1 MGAELKKRN
10 SFIVYV
16 TNDEKV
22 QLSLNGLKLG
32 AKAAMALRL
41 VTCCFLLL
49 LPSSILLDLKTIKQY
64 LLHDL
69 MQSVVAYML
78 YTLNCLTA
86 HIAKL
91 AVCPKHRRQGWA
103 AALLALVLQELQTK
117 RRIRTFTLH
126 VADVNVP
133 AKALYAKAGFVEDGF
148 LEVSATVCC
157 HCCPCPDAHN
167 KLDHPRLP

>member
-1 MGAELKKRN
+1 
-10 SFIVYV
+10 
-16 TNDEKV
+16 
-22 QLSLNGLKLG
+22 
-32 AKAAMALRL
+32 
-41 VTCCFLLL
+41 
-49 LPSSILLDLKTIKQY
+49 
-64 LLHDL
+64 

-103 AALLALVLQELQTK
+103 AALLALVLQDLQTK

-148 LEVSATVCC
+148 LEVSVTRGFVTTAFAMMRTASLN
-157 HCCPCPDAHN
+157 PS
-167 KLDHPRLP
+167 RLP